1 MIWAR
6 YVSPQQPGLVEAGEI
21 MEGSLEEV
29 IPALTEEVSQAKRKR
44 VWLVLRAESRASKS
58 RSGEVG
64 WLQAAVFEH
73 V

>member
-6 YVSPQQPGLVEAGEI
+6 YVNPQQPGLVEAGEI

-44 VWLVLRAESRASKS
+44 V
-58 RSGEVG
+58 
-64 WLQAAVFEH
+64 
-73 V
+73 